1 MKRNI
6 KEYIKEINEVKTPL
20 ALCRKCKK
28 EFYHLDL
35 IMPFYCE
42 CKKAMNHK
50 SSKMYHISE
59 LYNNLEFKLNSSNS
73 KNKNK
78 NYILMSKQ
86 ILKKIETL
94 FFPSQLNLFNFS
106 CKCEIEEEP
115 YFLEECLEE
124 LTKRVQGLKGNDL
137 PNNTLEFIKALIL
150 DINIFVIILKKNLAF
165 KINEINLLNVL
176 YQSKINIKYKFI
188 RIVKEYLHN
197 NKIIENS
204 FDDGLKYELNSR
216 LVQFCLTLPE
226 KNLILLLLQNS
237 LKKNDFELRIY
248 DINNIKGDNYF
259 YARNLIIVDHEKK
272 YDDDYIIKLYRIN
285 SEIIL
290 VDYLYFKFKIKQ
302 HFFSFIEIEYD
313 ENDKPIN
320 IKKLNKE
327 KYKKINDGNDFFYDL
342 GLLDDNV
349 IIFTTK
355 SEFVFI
361 FKKDEENNFYLDKKI
376 CIYPHDIIDE
386 IINSGNFF
394 GINYNNVFVDRDNK
408 QIMIYRDCDVIPD
421 IYSSIRNNYVFI
433 YFYDYDLN
441 LKKIIN
447 FEEDSKGLVS
457 RDWFLTILN
466 KEFYIVIYYKK
477 VILISIKYL
486 EIITIYDLD
495 FYEHTVFIPYNSN
508 RIISFSD
515 ERNATMYI
523 YKFHR
528 NVIKFVEK
536 KENINK
542 DLVWATSLNDKG
554 DHLLITSMYLN
565 FNINNGGKEIS
576 KLFFIRNIN
585 NKRNKNIKKDYSMF
599 KTDKNVY
606 LGNYINDNDY
616 YDDDY
621 KREHYCENEACK
633 NWNCY
638 WNNYYNVS
646 GYHFI
651 SKKEDRY
658 MKKEKYKNKSKRRY
672 INFRKLKLKEKF
684 KKYNSNKKNLNKYEN
699 EDLFEDFECNSY
711 FVDEDDYFD

>member
-1 MKRNI
+1 M
-6 KEYIKEINEVKTPL
+6 
-20 ALCRKCKK
+20 
-28 EFYHLDL
+28 
-35 IMPFYCE
+35 
-42 CKKAMNHK
+42 
-50 SSKMYHISE
+50 
-59 LYNNLEFKLNSSNS
+59 
-73 KNKNK
+73 
-78 NYILMSKQ
+78 
-86 ILKKIETL
+86 
-94 FFPSQLNLFNFS
+94 
-106 CKCEIEEEP
+106 
-115 YFLEECLEE
+115 
-124 LTKRVQGLKGNDL
+124 
-137 PNNTLEFIKALIL
+137 
-150 DINIFVIILKKNLAF
+150 
-165 KINEINLLNVL
+165 
-176 YQSKINIKYKFI
+176 
-188 RIVKEYLHN
+188 
-197 NKIIENS
+197 
-204 FDDGLKYELNSR
+204 
-216 LVQFCLTLPE
+216 
-226 KNLILLLLQNS
+226 
-237 LKKNDFELRIY
+237 RIY

-355 SEFVFI
+355 SDFAFI

-421 IYSSIRNNYVFI
+421 IYSPIHNNYVFI

-441 LKKIIN
+441 LKKVIN

-457 RDWFLTILN
+457 RDCFLTILN

-684 KKYNSNKKNLNKYEN
+684 RKYNSNKKNLNKYEN